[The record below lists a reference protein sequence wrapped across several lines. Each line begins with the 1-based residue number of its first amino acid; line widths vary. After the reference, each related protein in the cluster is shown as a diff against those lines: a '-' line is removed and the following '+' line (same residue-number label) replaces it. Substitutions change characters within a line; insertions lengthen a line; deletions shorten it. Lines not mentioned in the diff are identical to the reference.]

1 VRHVAFLGAVPP
13 EVKGL
18 ADIKFHDKGEVTEI
32 TFQED
37 VSMDKDQVKQVE
49 DGLFTRLSAFFSEKL
64 GSRATK
70 ELDDHSAEVK
80 AAIEAEMKPIRE
92 EEAKRAAAFAET
104 QKQAVIATRSA
115 RATEAIAKVKATGAW
130 VPAFDVMGVPTLFE
144 ELAGSETTVEFSEG
158 PTDKQVK
165 VTRTP
170 LEILTHFMEQ
180 HGKIVP
186 IGKLVDP
193 TRTIAAA
200 KPGSTNFTETSAKA
214 DVNSVLLTE
223 TAKKIQTE
231 RKIATFGEA
240 LKLASQENPQL
251 LIPGGAAAG
260 AV

>member
-1 VRHVAFLGAVPP
+1 
-13 EVKGL
+13 
-18 ADIKFHDKGEVTEI
+18 
-32 TFQED
+32 
-37 VSMDKDQVKQVE
+37 
-49 DGLFTRLSAFFSEKL
+49 
-64 GSRATK
+64 
-70 ELDDHSAEVK
+70 
-80 AAIEAEMKPIRE
+80 
-92 EEAKRAAAFAET
+92 
-104 QKQAVIATRSA
+104 
-115 RATEAIAKVKATGAW
+115 
-130 VPAFDVMGVPTLFE
+130 
-144 ELAGSETTVEFSEG
+144 
-158 PTDKQVK
+158 
-165 VTRTP
+165 
-170 LEILTHFMEQ
+170 MEQ